1 MKRISFRQI
10 FGVQGLSVKRIPVSH
25 GPCCTCQRCGYSHD
39 DCRCQEN
46 ALVEICECM
55 EQLQSKLAAEQEKNK
70 WLHDAL
76 EVCEGC
82 GNTTKIDDENYLLWC
97 KTCWEKVV
105 FENKGLQKTIVAA
118 RDILLAAEKQRWIPV
133 TERLPK
139 PTENTHPQQSEVV
152 KLATIVEVNAWYE
165 DCDKHWH
172 DIKTGKVI
180 EGTHWRPINLPVE
193 PDGKGVGK

>member
-1 MKRISFRQI
+1 MSRHYDLYCKEFEE
-10 FGVQGLSVKRIPVSH
+10 G
-25 GPCCTCQRCGYSHD
+25 QRANKCIGKLRSD
-39 DCRCQEN
+39 KKK
-46 ALVEICECM
+46 
-55 EQLQSKLAAEQEKNK
+55 LQAQLAA
-70 WLHDAL
+70 
-76 EVCEGC
+76 
-82 GNTTKIDDENYLLWC
+82 
-97 KTCWEKVV
+97 
-105 FENKGLQKTIVAA
+105 
-118 RDILLAAEKQRWIPV
+118 AEEQRWIPV